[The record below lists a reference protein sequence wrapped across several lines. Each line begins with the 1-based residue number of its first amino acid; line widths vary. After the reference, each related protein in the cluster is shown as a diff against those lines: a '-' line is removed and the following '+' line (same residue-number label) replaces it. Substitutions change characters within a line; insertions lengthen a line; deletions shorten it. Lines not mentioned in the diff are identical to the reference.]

1 MKKNMTLGRT
11 RCRPRRKEAKSGF
24 LKTIDN
30 NSVFKALYQACCK
43 LQTLGKKSFFK
54 SMHFVGIAKSA
65 QCRCL
70 SNCVP
75 TPLPRITSEG

>member
-1 MKKNMTLGRT
+1 MKKNMTLGRA

-43 LQTLGKKSFFK
+43 LQTLGKKFFL
-54 SMHFVGIAKSA
+54 SVCVLRVLLNRLNVG
-65 QCRCL
+65 
-70 SNCVP
+70 V
-75 TPLPRITSEG
+75 